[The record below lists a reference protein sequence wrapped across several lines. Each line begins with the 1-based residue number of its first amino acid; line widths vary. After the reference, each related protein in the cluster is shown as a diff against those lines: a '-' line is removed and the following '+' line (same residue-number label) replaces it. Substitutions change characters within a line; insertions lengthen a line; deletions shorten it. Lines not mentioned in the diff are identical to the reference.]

1 MTRVISVL
9 GKAGK
14 TGSLYKSL
22 KAISDRVSTRVIVVR
37 VAKAE
42 AGENKPTQSQ
52 LIIGGTQA
60 DGSYTGMFAFL
71 TAEQNRIPATH
82 SRRA

>member
-1 MTRVISVL
+1 M
-9 GKAGK
+9 
-14 TGSLYKSL
+14 
-22 KAISDRVSTRVIVVR
+22 IVVR

-71 TAEQNRIPATH
+71 TAEQKPDTGHAFSACLITTLPK
-82 SRRA
+82 